1 MKELFKLIIEEIYGS
16 QFNALISVLLQ
27 EENLD
32 IYALI
37 KKTKLEFQILKE
49 QLLILIK
56 NNIISFKT
64 TIEEDVDLSEDV
76 SYSLNYG
83 EVLNILR

>member
-1 MKELFKLIIEEIYGS
+1 MKELFQLIIEEIYGS
-16 QFNALISVLLQ
+16 QFNTLITVLLQ
-27 EENLD
+27 EEDLD

-56 NNIISFKT
+56 NNIITFKT
-64 TIEEDVDLSEDV
+64 TIEQDSDLSEDV

-83 EVLNILR
+83 EILNILR